1 MWSQIM
7 HILLL
12 GLLRNMSDLH
22 VFFFDGQL
30 YKSRPNV
37 RIVADLEEISA
48 VVTDFTPRGHIY
60 KYGALWFT
68 T

>member
-1 MWSQIM
+1 MKSNYTYFI
-7 HILLL
+7 IGFIEEYVRLLL
-12 GLLRNMSDLH
+12 Y

-48 VVTDFTPRGHIY
+48 VVTDFIPQGHIY
-60 KYGALWFT
+60 KYGLL
-68 T
+68 